1 MADLSVPTPQKDD
14 GLHDDSVT
22 QEFDLRCTSNYI
34 ICDIITA
41 LFCVFYVNFVV
52 FGHNGT
58 RTLLGSI
65 IVPMVPISLVI

>member
-41 LFCVFYVNFVV
+41 LFVFCMLILSYSAIMNT
-52 FGHNGT
+52 H
-58 RTLLGSI
+58 
-65 IVPMVPISLVI
+65 PAW